1 MFVVWPCSAY
11 FAVKD
16 VLSQSNIV
24 CVSLLLFTPNTRI
37 KCFLYVEVYQF
48 FFFLVCVWEQLIG
61 FFATFGSYDGM

>member
-37 KCFLYVEVYQF
+37 KYFLYVEVYQF
-48 FFFLVCVWEQLIG
+48 FFFGVCVWEQLIG
-61 FFATFGSYDGM
+61 FFAIFGSYDGM